1 MSVPLHELI
10 AQQTVRTPHAI
21 AVDDAQG
28 PMTYAQLDRRANGIA
43 RLLRGRGVG
52 AESRVAVCLPRGREL
67 VAALLGVWKA
77 GGAYVPL
84 DAGHPAERIAWMA
97 ADSGA
102 RTVLTVN
109 AAAAALAGAV
119 PGEELVFLDSA
130 AGEADAAWDPVGT
143 GPQSAAYITYTSGS
157 TGRPKG
163 VLVEHG
169 GIANRV
175 AWTVDRQGLTA
186 EDRVL
191 QKTVLTFD
199 AAALELFAPLVAGGT
214 VVMAPEGAESDP
226 ALLVRTVADRN
237 ITVLQGVPSVLRL
250 VADEPAWPE
259 CTGLRLVFSAG
270 EALDAE
276 LCRRLG
282 EPTGAKVW
290 NTYGPTECSIDVTG
304 QEFDP
309 ELHTEAVPI
318 GRPLDNIR
326 VYVLDDEL
334 DPVPIGVV
342 GELYAGGVG
351 AARGYVGNPA
361 QTADRFVPDP
371 HGPAGSRMYRT
382 GDLARWRT
390 DGALA
395 YLGRVDHQVKVNG
408 VRIEPA
414 EVEAALNAHP
424 DVRGAVVGAYAFGP
438 GAHGADGLG
447 THGARSPGADGL
459 GSGKRLVAHLVSAR
473 RIPRDELR
481 SFLRKRLP
489 EPMIPALFVTVDAFP
504 LTANG
509 KVDRRALPDPARAEA
524 GTATEGPGHT
534 APRTVAERLVA
545 QVWEQLLQVE
555 QVGVHDDFFALGGSS
570 LVLTRL
576 ADALGKASGDSIQ
589 LRGLFAA
596 STVEAQARL
605 LEEARPAVP
614 EVVPVGREVPL
625 PLSFGQHRLWFLDR
639 MHPGSPEWVAPLFLR
654 LPAGTTAESVQAAL
668 DTLEARHE
676 ALRTRYVLEGEEPR
690 QVVAEPRPVELRVE
704 DAGEGELERLF
715 GEQFARGFDLTDG
728 PLWRALLVRV
738 PIGGPALLVTTHH
751 IASDGWSTVL
761 IEREIRELCA
771 AAAESRTPQLPVL
784 PVQYADYAAWQA
796 ARSDDAVLDRELDYW
811 KNALR
816 GLPELQLHTDR
827 LRPARRDGRGSGVR
841 FSVPAGLADALSGIG
856 RKHGATQ
863 YATLLAVFAALL
875 SRHSGQDDFG
885 IGSPVTGRLRP
896 ETEDTVG
903 FFLNSLVMRCDLT
916 GDPTFGELL
925 ARTKDTAMAGFA
937 HQELPFERL
946 VDELQPVRDLSRT
959 PLYQVAFDLQDEGA
973 TSVAADGVLMDAF
986 QGAWRVAKTDLTM
999 FVWRQADGSLN
1010 GALEYATS
1018 LFDRATVE
1026 RLADHFVRLVE
1037 GVVAAPDVSLASI
1050 DITSVHEHRLL
1061 RVWND
1066 SGAVV
1071 PGVSVPEL
1079 VGRWAVESPGA
1090 VAVEGGDGRSLSFG
1104 ELDVRASRLAHRLRA
1119 AGVGVGAESSV
1130 AVLLDRSVDL
1140 VVALLAVWRA
1150 GGGFVPMDPVL
1161 PAGRIAGMVADA
1173 RVGVALTSSAYADR
1187 FDGDVE
1193 VVRIDGTDLSSFP
1206 DAAPEVVVDL
1216 DSVAYTVFTSGST
1229 GRPKGVQVSHRS
1241 LVNHVDWAV
1250 RELVGSG
1257 SGGAPVF
1264 SSVAFDLVV
1273 PNVWAPLAAG
1283 QRTWLWDGELTELG
1297 ESVAAAGPF
1306 SFMKLTPGHLEVL
1319 SGQLSDSQIEALASR
1334 VVVAGEALPG
1344 GLVERWR
1351 VLLGEGRVLNEYG
1364 PTEATVGTCV
1374 FPLTEAV
1381 EGVVPIGRPL
1391 PNMQMRVL
1399 DAGLRPVP
1407 VGAVGELFVG
1417 GTGVARGYAFRP
1429 GATAERF
1436 VPDPYS
1442 SVAGARLYRTGDL
1455 VRWRSDGA
1463 VEFLGRIDDQ
1473 VKVRGYR
1480 IELGEIRAAL
1490 IAHPQVTDATVVVSE
1505 DQRLIAYVVGSTE
1518 GLTDALTATLP
1529 DYMVPSALV
1538 SLDAL
1543 PLTPNGK
1550 IDRRALPEPGA
1561 TAADAFVAPST
1572 PTEERISAIWSDLLG
1587 KEASTQ
1593 DSFFDLGG
1601 HSILAVR
1608 LVSRLQNEFDL
1619 DLPMRV
1625 AFESPSIAQLAVEI
1639 EARIRAEIDAV
1650 LNESEPGPE
1659 AGPGPAPQ
1667 SQPESASH

>member
-10 AQQTVRTPHAI
+10 AQQTVRTPHAT
-21 AVDDAQG
+21 AVEDAQG
-28 PMTYAQLDRRANGIA
+28 AMTYAQLDRRANGVA
-43 RLLRGRGVG
+43 RLLRERGVG
-52 AESRVAVCLPRGREL
+52 PEARVAVCLPRGREL
-67 VAALLGVWKA
+67 LAALLGVWKA
-77 GGAYVPL
+77 GAAYVPL
-84 DAGHPAERIAWMA
+84 DAGHPAERVAWMI
-97 ADSGA
+97 ADSGV
-102 RTVLTVN
+102 RTVLTVS
-109 AAAAALAGAV
+109 ASAAALAGAV
-119 PGEELVFLDSA
+119 PEDVVLLDA
-130 AGEADAAWDPVGT
+130 PTTADDADAGT
-143 GPQSAAYITYTSGS
+143 GAEPVAADPGYAAYLTYTSGS

-175 AWTVDRQGLTA
+175 AWTVNRQELAPDDRM
-186 EDRVL
+186 L

-199 AAALELFAPLVAGGT
+199 AAALELFAPLVAGAT

-226 ALLVRTVADRN
+226 ALLVRTVAERR

-250 VADEPAWPE
+250 LAQEPGWSE

-309 ELHTEAVPI
+309 ALHTEAVPI
-318 GRPLDNIR
+318 GRPVDNMR
-326 VYVLDDEL
+326 VYVLDEEL

-351 AARGYVGNPA
+351 TARGYVGNPA

-371 HGPAGSRMYRT
+371 HGPDGSRMYRT
-382 GDLARWRT
+382 GDLARWRS
-390 DGALA
+390 DGTLA
-395 YLGRVDHQVKVNG
+395 YLGRADHQVKVNG

-424 DVRGAVVGAYAFGP
+424 DVRGAAVGAYTAG
-438 GAHGADGLG
+438 G
-447 THGARSPGADGL
+447 
-459 GSGKRLVAHLVSAR
+459 GKRLVAHLVSAR

-481 SFLRKRLP
+481 SFLRRRLP
-489 EPMIPALFVTVDAFP
+489 EPMIPALFVPLDAFP
-504 LTANG
+504 LTSSG
-509 KVDRRALPDPARAEA
+509 KVDRKALPDPEQPDAREA
-524 GTATEGPGHT
+524 MEGPAHV

-555 QVGVHDDFFALGGSS
+555 RVGVHDDFFALGGSS

-576 ADALGKASGDSIQ
+576 ADALGRASGDNVQ

-596 STVEAQARL
+596 STVEAQAKL

-614 EVVPVGREVPL
+614 AVVPVGRDVPL

-654 LPAGTTAESVQAAL
+654 LPSGTATETVRSAL
-668 DTLEARHE
+668 NTLEQRHE

-690 QVVAEPRPVELRVE
+690 QTVAGPQPVELRVE
-704 DAGEGELERLF
+704 DANEAELERLF
-715 GEQFARGFDLTDG
+715 GEQFARGFDLTEG

-738 PIGGPALLVTTHH
+738 PVGGPVLLVTTHH
-751 IASDGWSTVL
+751 IATDGWSTVL
-761 IEREIRELCA
+761 MEREIREMCA
-771 AAAESRTPQLPVL
+771 AAAENRTPDLPEL

-796 ARSDDAVLDRELDYW
+796 ARADDAVLDRELDYW

-816 GLPELQLHTDR
+816 GMGELQLHTDR
-827 LRPARRDGRGSGVR
+827 PRPARRDGKGQGVR

-856 RKHGATQ
+856 RQHGATQ
-863 YATLLAVFAALL
+863 YATLLAVFAAML

-896 ETEDTVG
+896 ETEGTVG
-903 FFLNSLVMRCDLT
+903 FFLNSLVMRCDLS

-925 ARTKDTAMAGFA
+925 RRTKDTAMAGFA

-959 PLYQVAFDLQDEGA
+959 PLYQAAFDLQDEGA

-999 FVWRQADGSLN
+999 FVWRQADGSLS
-1010 GALEYATS
+1010 GGLEYATS
-1018 LFDRATVE
+1018 LFDRPTVE
-1026 RLADHFVRLVE
+1026 RMADHFVRLLE
-1037 GVVAAPDVSLASI
+1037 GVVAAPDRKLSAI

-1061 RVWND
+1061 RVWNE
-1066 SGAVV
+1066 SGVVV
-1071 PGVSVPEL
+1071 PEVSVPEL
-1079 VGRWAVESPGA
+1079 VGRWVVESPGA
-1090 VAVEGGDGRSLSFG
+1090 VAVECGGRRLTFA
-1104 ELDVRASRLAHRLRA
+1104 ELDVRANRLAHRLA
-1119 AGVGVGAESSV
+1119 GLGVGPEVSV

-1161 PAGRIAGMVADA
+1161 PAGRVAGMVADA
-1173 RVGVALTSSAYADR
+1173 RVSVAVTSSAYADR
-1187 FDGDVE
+1187 FDGVVTVLVDEDMSSLPVVAPDV
-1193 VVRIDGTDLSSFP
+1193 
-1206 DAAPEVVVDL
+1206 AVDL

-1229 GRPKGVQVSHRS
+1229 GRPKGVQVSHRG

-1250 RELVGSG
+1250 RELVGSAA
-1257 SGGAPVF
+1257 GGAPVF

-1283 QRTWLWDGELTELG
+1283 RRVWLWDGELTELG
-1297 ESVAAAGPF
+1297 GSLVESGPF

-1319 SGQLSDSQIEALASR
+1319 SGQLSDDEIRVLAAR

-1344 GLVERWR
+1344 ALVERWR
-1351 VLLGEGRVLNEYG
+1351 VLLGDGCVVNEYG

-1374 FPLTEAV
+1374 FPLVEAH

-1391 PNMQMRVL
+1391 PNMVMRVL
-1399 DAGLRPVP
+1399 DGGLRPVP

-1429 GATAERF
+1429 GVTAERF
-1436 VPDPYS
+1436 VPDPYGP
-1442 SVAGARLYRTGDL
+1442 AGTRLYRTGDV

-1463 VEFLGRIDDQ
+1463 VEFLGRMDDQ

-1490 IAHPQVTDATVVVSE
+1490 VAHRQVSDATVVVSE
-1505 DQRLIAYVVGSTE
+1505 DQRLIAYVVGSAA
-1518 GLTDALTATLP
+1518 GLAERLAESLP
-1529 DYMVPSALV
+1529 PYMVPSV
-1538 SLDAL
+1538 FVELDAI
-1543 PLTPNGK
+1543 PLTANGK
-1550 IDRRALPEPGA
+1550 TDRRALPDPEG
-1561 TAADAFVAPST
+1561 TAEDAFIAPAT
-1572 PTEERISAIWSDLLG
+1572 VTEERIAAIWRELLG

-1625 AFESPSIAQLAVEI
+1625 AFESPTIARLAVEI
-1639 EARIRAEIDAV
+1639 EDRIRAEIDAV
-1650 LNESEPGPE
+1650 LTES
-1659 AGPGPAPQ
+1659 
-1667 SQPESASH
+1667 H

>member
-10 AQQTVRTPHAI
+10 AHQAVRTPHAT

-28 PMTYAQLDRRANGIA
+28 AMTYAQLDRRANRIA
-43 RLLRGRGVG
+43 RLLQAGGVG
-52 AESRVAVCLPRGREL
+52 PEARVAVCLPRGRDL
-67 VAALLGVWKA
+67 VAALLGVWKTGA
-77 GGAYVPL
+77 AYVPL
-84 DAGHPAERIAWMA
+84 DAAHPAERTAWMVEDSGA
-97 ADSGA
+97 VKLLTVTASAGAVDGLLPDGTVLLDGADSG
-102 RTVLTVN
+102 LD
-109 AAAAALAGAV
+109 ALPDTA
-119 PGEELVFLDSA
+119 P
-130 AGEADAAWDPVGT
+130 DPVGVD
-143 GPQSAAYITYTSGS
+143 PLNAAYLTYTSGS

-175 AWTVDRQGLTA
+175 SWTVDRQELGPQ
-186 EDRVL
+186 DRML

-226 ALLVRTVADRN
+226 ALLVRTIAEQR

-250 VADEPAWPE
+250 LAEEPGWPE

-282 EPTGAKVW
+282 EPTGATVW

-309 ELHTEAVPI
+309 EQHTEAVPI
-318 GRPLDNIR
+318 GRPLDNLR
-326 VYVLDDEL
+326 VYVLDEEL

-342 GELYAGGVG
+342 GELYAAGTGV
-351 AARGYVGNPA
+351 ARGYAGNPA

-382 GDLARWRT
+382 GDLARWRS

-414 EVEAALNAHP
+414 EVEAALGAHP
-424 DVRGAVVGAYAFGP
+424 DIRGAVVGAYTVA
-438 GAHGADGLG
+438 GA
-447 THGARSPGADGL
+447 
-459 GSGKRLVAHLVSAR
+459 KRLVAHLVSAR

-481 SFLRKRLP
+481 SFLRRRLP
-489 EPMIPALFVTVDAFP
+489 EPMIPAQFVPVDAFP
-504 LTANG
+504 LTSNG
-509 KVDRRALPDPARAEA
+509 KVDRAALPDPQAAA
-524 GTATEGPGHT
+524 VDGSGEGPAHI
-534 APRTVAERLVA
+534 APRTPAERLVA

-555 QVGVHDDFFALGGSS
+555 RVGVHDDFFALGGSS

-576 ADALGKASGDSIQ
+576 AVALGKASGDDIQ
-589 LRGLFAA
+589 LRGLFGA

-605 LEEARPAVP
+605 IEESRPAVP
-614 EVVPVGREVPL
+614 AVVPVGRDTPL

-639 MHPGSPEWVAPLFLR
+639 MHPCSPEWVAPLFLR
-654 LPAGTTAESVQAAL
+654 LPAGTGAETVRSAL
-668 DTLEARHE
+668 DTLEERHE

-690 QVVAEPRPVELRVE
+690 QVVAPAQPVELRVV
-704 DAGEGELERLF
+704 DAGESELEQLF
-715 GEQFARGFDLTDG
+715 GEQFGRGFDLTDG

-738 PIGGPALLVTTHH
+738 PIGGPVLLVTTHH
-751 IASDGWSTVL
+751 IASDGWSTVVM
-761 IEREIRELCA
+761 EREIRELCA
-771 AAAESRTPQLPVL
+771 AAAEFRSPELPPL

-796 ARSDDAVLDRELDYW
+796 ARSDDTVLDRELDYW
-811 KNALR
+811 KTALR
-816 GLPELQLHTDR
+816 GMPELQLHTDR
-827 LRPARRDGRGSGVR
+827 LRPARRDGKGQGVR

-856 RKHGATQ
+856 RQHGATQ

-875 SRHSGQDDFG
+875 SRHSGQYDFG

-896 ETEDTVG
+896 ETQDTVG

-916 GDPTFGELL
+916 GDPSFAELL
-925 ARTKDTAMAGFA
+925 GRTKDTALSGFA

-999 FVWRQADGSLN
+999 FIWRQADGSLN

-1018 LFDRATVE
+1018 LFDRSTVE
-1026 RLADHFVRLVE
+1026 RMADHFVRLLQ
-1037 GVVAAPDVSLASI
+1037 GVVDAPGTALSAI
-1050 DITSVHEHRLL
+1050 DITSVHEQRLL

-1066 SGAVV
+1066 SAVRV
-1071 PGVSVPEL
+1071 AEVSVPEL
-1079 VGRWAVESPGA
+1079 VARQVALVPDA
-1090 VAVEGGDGRSLSFG
+1090 VALECGEERLGYA
-1104 ELDVRASRLAHRLRA
+1104 ELDVRANRLAHRLMA
-1119 AGVGVGAESSV
+1119 AGVGPESTV

-1140 VVALLAVWRA
+1140 VVSLLAVWRA
-1150 GGGFVPMDPVL
+1150 GAGYVPMDPVL
-1161 PAGRIAGMVADA
+1161 PVGRIAGMVEEA
-1173 RVGVALTSSAYADR
+1173 RVSVAVTSAAYADR
-1187 FDGDVE
+1187 FDVD
-1193 VVRIDGTDLSSFP
+1193 VVRVDDPGLAEFSGF
-1206 DAAPEVVVDL
+1206 APSVAVDL

-1250 RELVGSG
+1250 RELAASW

-1297 ESVAAAGPF
+1297 GSLVAAGPF
-1306 SFMKLTPGHLEVL
+1306 SFIKLTPGHLEVL
-1319 SGQLSDSQIEALASR
+1319 SGQLSDEEIQALTGR

-1344 GLVERWR
+1344 ALVERWR
-1351 VLLGEGRVLNEYG
+1351 NLLGNGQVMNEYG
-1364 PTEATVGTCV
+1364 PTETTVGTCV
-1374 FPLTEAV
+1374 FPLVEPF

-1391 PNMQMRVL
+1391 PNMVMRVL
-1399 DAGLRPVP
+1399 DTELRPVP

-1417 GTGVARGYAFRP
+1417 GAGVARGYAFRP
-1429 GATAERF
+1429 GATAEKF
-1436 VPDPYS
+1436 LPDPYGP
-1442 SVAGARLYRTGDL
+1442 AGSRLYRTGDL
-1455 VRWRSDGA
+1455 ARWRSDGA

-1473 VKVRGYR
+1473 VKIRGYR

-1490 IAHPQVTDATVVVSE
+1490 TAHPQVTDAAVVVSE
-1505 DQRLIAYVVGSTE
+1505 DQRLIAYVVGE
-1518 GLTDALTATLP
+1518 IPDLTDALP
-1529 DYMVPSALV
+1529 EYMVPSAYV
-1538 SLDAL
+1538 QLDAI
-1543 PLTPNGK
+1543 PLTANGK
-1550 IDRRALPEPGA
+1550 LDRRTLPDPD
-1561 TAADAFVAPST
+1561 TAGQEGFVAPRT
-1572 PTEERISAIWSDLLG
+1572 PTEQRIAAIWQDLLG
-1587 KEASTQ
+1587 KEASAQ

-1625 AFESPSIAQLAVEI
+1625 AFESPTIAQLAVEI
-1639 EARIRAEIDAV
+1639 EDRVRAEIDAV
-1650 LNESEPGPE
+1650 LTET
-1659 AGPGPAPQ
+1659 
-1667 SQPESASH
+1667 H

>member
-28 PMTYAQLDRRANGIA
+28 SMTYAQLDRRANGIA
-43 RLLRGRGVG
+43 RLLRGRGVLP
-52 AESRVAVCLPRGREL
+52 ESRVAVCLPRGREL

-77 GGAYVPL
+77 GAAYVPL
-84 DAGHPAERIAWMA
+84 DAGHPAERIAWMV

-102 RTVLTVN
+102 RTVLTVGES
-109 AAAAALAGAV
+109 AGVLDGVV
-119 PGEELVFLDSA
+119 PDGVVLLDA
-130 AGEADAAWDPVGT
+130 AGGDADAEPVET
-143 GPQSAAYITYTSGS
+143 GPQHAAYITYTSGS

-175 AWTVDRQGLTA
+175 AWSVARQELA
-186 EDRVL
+186 PEDRVL

-250 VADEPAWPE
+250 LAEEPAWSE
-259 CTGLRLVFSAG
+259 CTGLRLVLSAG

-318 GRPLDNIR
+318 GRPVDNMR
-326 VYVLDDEL
+326 VYVLDEEL

-342 GELYAGGVG
+342 GELYAGGIGV
-351 AARGYVGNPA
+351 ARGYVGNPA
-361 QTADRFVPDP
+361 QTAERFVPDP

-382 GDLARWRT
+382 GDLARWRS

-424 DVRGAVVGAYAFGP
+424 DIRGAVVGAYTVG
-438 GAHGADGLG
+438 G
-447 THGARSPGADGL
+447 
-459 GSGKRLVAHLVSAR
+459 GKRLVAHLVTAR

-489 EPMIPALFVTVDAFP
+489 EPMVPALFVPVDAFP
-504 LTANG
+504 LTGNG
-509 KVDRRALPDPARAEA
+509 KIDRKALPDPEQP
-524 GTATEGPGHT
+524 GTRTTGEGPRYT

-545 QVWEQLLQVE
+545 EVWEQLLQVE
-555 QVGVHDDFFALGGSS
+555 RVGVHDDFFALGGSS

-576 ADALGKASGDSIQ
+576 ADALGRASGDSIQ

-596 STVEAQARL
+596 STVEAQAKL

-614 EVVPVGREVPL
+614 EVVPVGRDTPL

-639 MHPGSPEWVAPLFLR
+639 MHPGSAEWVAPLFLR
-654 LPAGTTAESVQAAL
+654 LPAGTAADTVQSAL
-668 DTLEARHE
+668 DTLETRHE
-676 ALRTRYVLEGEEPR
+676 SLRTRYVLQGEEPR
-690 QVVAEPRPVELRVE
+690 QVVAPPQPVELRVV
-704 DAGEGELERLF
+704 DASEAEIEGLF
-715 GEQFARGFDLTDG
+715 GEQFARGFDLSDG

-738 PIGGPALLVTTHH
+738 PLGGPVLLVTTHH

-761 IEREIRELCA
+761 MDREIRELCA
-771 AAAESRTPQLPVL
+771 AAAEGRTPELAEL

-796 ARSDDAVLDRELDYW
+796 ARSDDTVLDRELDYW

-816 GLPELQLHTDR
+816 GMPELQLHTDR
-827 LRPARRDGRGSGVR
+827 LRPARRDGQGEGVR

-896 ETEDTVG
+896 ETQGTVG

-925 ARTKDTAMAGFA
+925 GRTKDTAMAGFA

-1018 LFDRATVE
+1018 LFDRPTVE
-1026 RLADHFVRLVE
+1026 RMADHFVRLVE
-1037 GVVAAPDVSLASI
+1037 GVVAAPEAALSAI

-1066 SGAVV
+1066 SAVV
-1071 PGVSVPEL
+1071 VPEVSVPEL
-1079 VGRWAVESPGA
+1079 VARRVVESPGA
-1090 VAVEGGDGRSLSFG
+1090 VAVEAGGRSLSFA
-1104 ELDVRASRLAHRLRA
+1104 ELDARANRLAHRLRA
-1119 AGVGVGAESSV
+1119 AGVGPESTV

-1140 VVALLAVWRA
+1140 VVSLLAVWRA

-1161 PAGRIAGMVADA
+1161 PAGRIAGMVEDA
-1173 RVGVALTSSAYADR
+1173 RVTVALTSAAYADR
-1187 FDGDVE
+1187 FPGVETVLAEGDV
-1193 VVRIDGTDLSSFP
+1193 SSFP
-1206 DAAPEVVVDL
+1206 ESAPSGVLDL

-1250 RELVGSG
+1250 RELVASG

-1283 QRTWLWDGELTELG
+1283 QRAWLWDGELTELG
-1297 ESVAAAGPF
+1297 ESLAEAGPF

-1319 SGQLSDSQIEALASR
+1319 SGQLSDAQIGALTSR

-1374 FPLTEAV
+1374 FPLVEAF

-1391 PNMQMRVL
+1391 PNMTMRVL
-1399 DAGLRPVP
+1399 DAGLQPVP

-1436 VPDPYS
+1436 VPDPFGP
-1442 SVAGARLYRTGDL
+1442 AGARLYRSGDL

-1490 IAHPQVTDATVVVSE
+1490 VAHPQVTDATVVVSE
-1505 DQRLIAYVVGSTE
+1505 DQRLIAYVVGSTDDLAE
-1518 GLTDALTATLP
+1518 GLRASLP
-1529 DYMVPSALV
+1529 EYMVPSV
-1538 SLDAL
+1538 FVGLDAL
-1543 PLTPNGK
+1543 PLTANGK
-1550 IDRRALPEPGA
+1550 IDRRALPDPEA
-1561 TAADAFVAPST
+1561 TAADAFIAPGT
-1572 PTEERISAIWSDLLG
+1572 PTEERIAAIWRDLLG

-1625 AFESPSIAQLAVEI
+1625 AFESPTIAQLAVEI
-1639 EARIRAEIDAV
+1639 EDRIRAEIDAV
-1650 LNESEPGPE
+1650 LTES
-1659 AGPGPAPQ
+1659 
-1667 SQPESASH
+1667 H

>member
-28 PMTYAQLDRRANGIA
+28 SMTYAQLDRRANGIA
-43 RLLRGRGVG
+43 RLLRGRGVLP
-52 AESRVAVCLPRGREL
+52 ESRVAVCLPRGREL

-77 GGAYVPL
+77 GAAYVPL
-84 DAGHPAERIAWMA
+84 DAGHPAERIAWMV

-102 RTVLTVN
+102 RTVLTIGES
-109 AAAAALAGAV
+109 AGALDGVV
-119 PGEELVFLDSA
+119 PDGVVLLDA
-130 AGEADAAWDPVGT
+130 AGGEADAEPVET
-143 GPQSAAYITYTSGS
+143 GPQHAAYITYTSGS

-175 AWTVDRQGLTA
+175 SWSVARQELTPD
-186 EDRVL
+186 DRVL

-226 ALLVRTVADRN
+226 ALLVRTVADRH

-250 VADEPAWPE
+250 LAEEPAWSE
-259 CTGLRLVFSAG
+259 CTGLRLVLSAG

-318 GRPLDNIR
+318 GRPVDNMR
-326 VYVLDDEL
+326 VYVLDEEL

-342 GELYAGGVG
+342 GELYAGGIGV
-351 AARGYVGNPA
+351 ARGYVGNPA
-361 QTADRFVPDP
+361 QTAERFVPDP

-382 GDLARWRT
+382 GDLARWRS

-424 DVRGAVVGAYAFGP
+424 DIRGAVVGAYTVG
-438 GAHGADGLG
+438 G
-447 THGARSPGADGL
+447 
-459 GSGKRLVAHLVSAR
+459 GKRLVAHLVTAR

-489 EPMIPALFVTVDAFP
+489 EPMVPALFVPVDAFP
-504 LTANG
+504 LTGNG
-509 KVDRRALPDPARAEA
+509 KIDRKALPDPEQPGTRTA
-524 GTATEGPGHT
+524 GEGPRYT

-545 QVWEQLLQVE
+545 EVWEQLLQVE
-555 QVGVHDDFFALGGSS
+555 RVGVHDDFFALGGSS

-576 ADALGKASGDSIQ
+576 ADALGRASGDSIQ

-596 STVEAQARL
+596 STVEAQAKL

-614 EVVPVGREVPL
+614 EVVPVGRDTPL

-639 MHPGSPEWVAPLFLR
+639 MHPGSAEWVAPLFLR
-654 LPAGTTAESVQAAL
+654 LPAGTAADTVQSAL
-668 DTLEARHE
+668 DTLETRHE
-676 ALRTRYVLEGEEPR
+676 SLRTRYVLEGEEPR
-690 QVVAEPRPVELRVE
+690 QVVAGPQPVELRVV
-704 DAGEGELERLF
+704 DASEAEIEGLF
-715 GEQFARGFDLTDG
+715 GEQFARGFDLSDG

-738 PIGGPALLVTTHH
+738 PVGGPVLLVTTHH

-761 IEREIRELCA
+761 MDREIRELCA
-771 AAAESRTPQLPVL
+771 AASEGRTPELPEL

-796 ARSDDAVLDRELDYW
+796 ARSDDTVLDRELDYW

-816 GLPELQLHTDR
+816 GMPELQLHTDR
-827 LRPARRDGRGSGVR
+827 LRPARRDGRGEGVR

-896 ETEDTVG
+896 ETQGTVG

-925 ARTKDTAMAGFA
+925 GRTKDTAMAGFA

-1018 LFDRATVE
+1018 LFDRPTVE
-1026 RLADHFVRLVE
+1026 RMADHFVRLVE
-1037 GVVAAPDVSLASI
+1037 GVVAAPEAALSAI

-1066 SGAVV
+1066 SAVV
-1071 PGVSVPEL
+1071 VPEVSVPEL
-1079 VGRWAVESPGA
+1079 VARRSSAAPGA
-1090 VAVEGGDGRSLSFG
+1090 VAVEAGDRSLSFA
-1104 ELDVRASRLAHRLRA
+1104 ELDVRANRLAHRLRA
-1119 AGVGVGAESSV
+1119 AGVGPESTV

-1140 VVALLAVWRA
+1140 VVSLLAVWRA

-1161 PAGRIAGMVADA
+1161 PAGRIAGMVEDA
-1173 RVGVALTSSAYADR
+1173 RVGVALTSARYVDR
-1187 FDGDVE
+1187 FPGVETVLAEGDV
-1193 VVRIDGTDLSSFP
+1193 SSFP
-1206 DAAPEVVVDL
+1206 DSVPSGVLDL

-1250 RELVGSG
+1250 RELVASG

-1283 QRTWLWDGELTELG
+1283 QRAWLWDGELTELG
-1297 ESVAAAGPF
+1297 ESLVAAGPF

-1319 SGQLSDSQIEALASR
+1319 SGQLSDEQIQGLTSR

-1374 FPLTEAV
+1374 FPLVEAF

-1391 PNMQMRVL
+1391 PNMTMRVL
-1399 DAGLRPVP
+1399 DAGLQPVP

-1417 GTGVARGYAFRP
+1417 GTGVARGYAYRP

-1436 VPDPYS
+1436 VPDPFGP
-1442 SVAGARLYRTGDL
+1442 AGARLYRTGDL

-1490 IAHPQVTDATVVVSE
+1490 VAHPQVTDATVVVSE
-1505 DQRLIAYVVGSTE
+1505 EQRLIAYVVGSTDDLAE
-1518 GLTDALTATLP
+1518 GLRASLP
-1529 DYMVPSALV
+1529 EYMVPSV
-1538 SLDAL
+1538 FVGLDAL
-1543 PLTPNGK
+1543 PLTANGK
-1550 IDRRALPEPGA
+1550 IDRRALPDPEA
-1561 TAADAFVAPST
+1561 TAADAFIAPGT
-1572 PTEERISAIWSDLLG
+1572 PTEERVAAIWRDLLG

-1625 AFESPSIAQLAVEI
+1625 AFESPTIAQLSVEI
-1639 EARIRAEIDAV
+1639 EDRIRAEIDAV
-1650 LNESEPGPE
+1650 LTES
-1659 AGPGPAPQ
+1659 
-1667 SQPESASH
+1667 H

>member
-28 PMTYAQLDRRANGIA
+28 SMTYAQLDRRANGIA
-43 RLLRGRGVG
+43 RLLRGRGVLP
-52 AESRVAVCLPRGREL
+52 ESRVAVCLPRGREL

-77 GGAYVPL
+77 GAAYVPL
-84 DAGHPAERIAWMA
+84 DAGHPAERIAWMVE
-97 ADSGA
+97 DSGV
-102 RTVLTVN
+102 RTVLTVGASAEALDGVVPDGVVLLD
-109 AAAAALAGAV
+109 AAG
-119 PGEELVFLDSA
+119 
-130 AGEADAAWDPVGT
+130 GEADADPDPVVT
-143 GPQSAAYITYTSGS
+143 SPQHAAYITYTSGS

-175 AWTVDRQGLTA
+175 AWSVDRQELTPD
-186 EDRVL
+186 DRVL

-214 VVMAPEGAESDP
+214 VVMAPEGAESNP
-226 ALLVRTVADRN
+226 ALLVRTVADRR

-250 VADEPAWPE
+250 LADEPAWSE
-259 CTGLRLVFSAG
+259 CTGLRLVLSAG

-318 GRPLDNIR
+318 GRPIDNMR

-342 GELYAGGVG
+342 GELYAGGIGV
-351 AARGYVGNPA
+351 ARGYVGNAA
-361 QTADRFVPDP
+361 QTAERFVPDP
-371 HGPAGSRMYRT
+371 HGPAGSRIYRT
-382 GDLARWRT
+382 GDLARWRS

-424 DVRGAVVGAYAFGP
+424 DIRGAAVGAYTVAG
-438 GAHGADGLG
+438 
-447 THGARSPGADGL
+447 
-459 GSGKRLVAHLVSAR
+459 GKRLVAHLVAAR

-489 EPMIPALFVTVDAFP
+489 EPMVPALFVPVDSFP
-504 LTANG
+504 LTSNG
-509 KVDRRALPDPARAEA
+509 KIDRKALPDPEQPDTRTA
-524 GTATEGPGHT
+524 GEGPRYT

-545 QVWEQLLQVE
+545 EVWEQLLQVE
-555 QVGVHDDFFALGGSS
+555 RVGVHDDFFALGGSS

-576 ADALGKASGDSIQ
+576 ADALGRASGDSIQ
-589 LRGLFAA
+589 LRGLFSA
-596 STVEAQARL
+596 STVEAQAKL

-614 EVVPVGREVPL
+614 EVVPVGRDTPL

-639 MHPGSPEWVAPLFLR
+639 MHPGSAEWVAPMFLR
-654 LPAGTTAESVQAAL
+654 LPPGTAADTVQSAL
-668 DTLEARHE
+668 DTLETRHE
-676 ALRTRYVLEGEEPR
+676 SLRTRYVLEGEEPR
-690 QVVAEPRPVELRVE
+690 QVVAGPQPVELRVV
-704 DAGEGELERLF
+704 DASEAELEGLF
-715 GEQFARGFDLTDG
+715 GEQFARGFDLSDG

-738 PIGGPALLVTTHH
+738 PVGGPVLLVTTHH
-751 IASDGWSTVL
+751 IAGDGWSTVL
-761 IEREIRELCA
+761 LDREIRELCA
-771 AAAESRTPQLPVL
+771 AAAEGRTAELADPA
-784 PVQYADYAAWQA
+784 VQYADYAAWQA
-796 ARSDDAVLDRELDYW
+796 ARSDDAILDRELDYW

-816 GLPELQLHTDR
+816 GMPELQLHTDR
-827 LRPARRDGRGSGVR
+827 VRPARRDGQGEGVR

-896 ETEDTVG
+896 ETEGTVG

-916 GDPTFGELL
+916 GDPSFGELL
-925 ARTKDTAMAGFA
+925 GRTKDTAMAGFA

-973 TSVAADGVLMDAF
+973 TAVAADGVLMDAF

-1018 LFDRATVE
+1018 LFDRPTVE

-1037 GVVAAPDVSLASI
+1037 GVVAAPESSLSAI

-1066 SGAVV
+1066 SAVAV
-1071 PGVSVPEL
+1071 PEIAVPEL
-1079 VGRWAVESPGA
+1079 VARRAAESPGA
-1090 VAVEGGDGRSLSFG
+1090 VAVEAGGRSLTFE
-1104 ELDVRASRLAHRLRA
+1104 ELDVRANRLAHLLRA
-1119 AGVGVGAESSV
+1119 AGVGPESTV

-1140 VVALLAVWRA
+1140 VVSLLAVWRA

-1161 PAGRIAGMVADA
+1161 PAGRIAGMVEDA
-1173 RVGVALTSSAYADR
+1173 QVTVALTSSEYVDR
-1187 FDGDVE
+1187 FPGVE
-1193 VVRIDGTDLSSFP
+1193 TVLAEDDLSSLP
-1206 DAAPEVVVDL
+1206 DWTPELVLDL

-1250 RELVGSG
+1250 RELVSSG

-1283 QRTWLWDGELTELG
+1283 QRAWLWDGELTELG
-1297 ESVAAAGPF
+1297 ESLAAAGPF

-1319 SGQLSDSQIEALASR
+1319 SGQLSDAQIQALTSR

-1374 FPLTEAV
+1374 FPLVEAF

-1391 PNMQMRVL
+1391 PNMVMRVL
-1399 DAGLRPVP
+1399 DAGLQPVP

-1417 GTGVARGYAFRP
+1417 GTGVARGYAYRP

-1436 VPDPYS
+1436 VPDPFGP
-1442 SVAGARLYRTGDL
+1442 AGARLYRTGDL
-1455 VRWRSDGA
+1455 VRWRGDGA

-1480 IELGEIRAAL
+1480 IELGEVRAAL
-1490 IAHPQVTDATVVVSE
+1490 IARPQVTDATVVVSE
-1505 DQRLIAYVVGSTE
+1505 DQRLIAYVVGTGTE
-1518 GLTDALTATLP
+1518 GLADELGASLP
-1529 DYMVPSALV
+1529 EYMVPSVFVA
-1538 SLDAL
+1538 LDAL
-1543 PLTPNGK
+1543 PLTANGK
-1550 IDRRALPEPGA
+1550 IDRRALPDPEA
-1561 TAADAFVAPST
+1561 TAADAFIAPRT
-1572 PTEERISAIWSDLLG
+1572 PTEERIASIWRDLLG
-1587 KEASTQ
+1587 KEASAQ

-1625 AFESPSIAQLAVEI
+1625 AFESPTIAQLAVEI
-1639 EARIRAEIDAV
+1639 EDRIRAEIDAV
-1650 LNESEPGPE
+1650 LTESL
-1659 AGPGPAPQ
+1659 
-1667 SQPESASH
+1667 